1 MIAGGVTTVADFTS
15 TGASFEAAQD
25 VGLRGKF
32 YRSVGA
38 TSKSQVDT
46 AIEEAVADIERW
58 RSEADSDR
66 MQIGI
71 APKALHACHPT
82 IFSKV
87 NEVAEKLDLPVA
99 MHVAGSYE
107 EYSYIMRGSTPLS
120 VRGIETGGD
129 ALTDRPMWLPTA
141 LRLSTMRSTGTL
153 SIATMCLLH
162 IVCTLTTMTLRSSKS
177 MTWPFR

>member
-1 MIAGGVTTVADFTS
+1 
-15 TGASFEAAQD
+15 
-25 VGLRGKF
+25 
-32 YRSVGA
+32 
-38 TSKSQVDT
+38 
-46 AIEEAVADIERW
+46 
-58 RSEADSDR
+58 

-129 ALTDRPMWLPTA
+129 ALPIALCGSRRA
-141 LRLSTMRSTGTL
+141 LRLSTMR
-153 SIATMCLLH
+153 
-162 IVCTLTTMTLRSSKS
+162 
-177 MTWPFR
+177 